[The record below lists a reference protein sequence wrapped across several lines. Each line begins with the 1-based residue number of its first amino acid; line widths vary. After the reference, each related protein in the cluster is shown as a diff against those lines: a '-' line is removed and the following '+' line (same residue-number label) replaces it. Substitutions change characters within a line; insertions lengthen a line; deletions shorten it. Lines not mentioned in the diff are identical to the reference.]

1 MTGEEL
7 DRSWRWQAQ
16 ANGEFVELED
26 VWPVCAGNPITEQE
40 YRSYCNRQRWAREHV
55 PESAYAEPRR
65 RLDLFD
71 AQQSPAVLKGK
82 IMAIRPIFDDVTP
95 GGSEARPGGDRTIT
109 GRREEAIPA
118 EFRAALIEEKPS
130 SSRSSTTISARP
142 TPRRVSMST
151 ASSTAPNALTTTR
164 SAAAARSSRYCAR
177 PAR

>member
-1 MTGEEL
+1 MSRHHRVYSDRETTTISTVHGIDVTRPAEGHYRTKLRGQGVYVGIRIWYGPPLDPVTGEEL

-71 AQQSPAVLKGK
+71 ANNPLQ
-82 IMAIRPIFDDVTP
+82 F
-95 GGSEARPGGDRTIT
+95 
-109 GRREEAIPA
+109 
-118 EFRAALIEEKPS
+118 
-130 SSRSSTTISARP
+130 
-142 TPRRVSMST
+142 
-151 ASSTAPNALTTTR
+151 
-164 SAAAARSSRYCAR
+164 
-177 PAR
+177 